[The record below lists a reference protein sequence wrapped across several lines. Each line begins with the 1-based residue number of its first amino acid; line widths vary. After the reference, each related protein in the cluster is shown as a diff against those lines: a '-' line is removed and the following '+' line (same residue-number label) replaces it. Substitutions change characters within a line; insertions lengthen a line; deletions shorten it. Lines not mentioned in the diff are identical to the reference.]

1 MDRSKI
7 SRSIIVV
14 IFIAL
19 IIFLGYFDIKSI
31 LSSEAQSLNDKLI
44 KIGYVCILA
53 ILVGVYIGIK
63 DKLYKMRFKRRNCLI
78 IRYIYIG
85 ITIFVTSIFSI
96 KQKVGETSTY
106 FLAICLILMLI
117 NAILVKKVIFNVSK
131 SDILSV
137 LGLFSYAMLPIV
149 ISNEYEYINSLL
161 LTLTVFASILNMQ
174 ILIDELKQKGIK
186 NKKYLIMAIFLGIFM
201 GLSCIFGINTIVWC
215 IVAIVSILI
224 TIDLD
229 NTHINFPKK
238 VMSSITQENREKLY
252 SIERINISKLLIC
265 ICVSLIVMFSIY
277 FIGRILVNKIS
288 SISNY
293 EIIHTINSNIEN
305 NKINNGVYSFTR
317 IKDIT
322 KSFVS
327 MSKRFYLVMFVY
339 IVLVELLNIILK
351 RKYDTKSTI
360 LKSLFFLIYVCI
372 SIFSINLY
380 IVQPLFTMMLVLI
393 TLVNTSNIYLNREE
407 RVKMLVA

>member
-19 IIFLGYFDIKSI
+19 ILFLGYFDVKSI
-31 LSSEAQSLNDKLI
+31 LNSEAQSLNNKLM

-53 ILVGVYIGIK
+53 ILVGVYVGIK

-85 ITIFVTSIFSI
+85 ITILATSIFSI
-96 KQKVGETSTY
+96 KQKVGESSIY
-106 FLAICLILMLI
+106 FLAICLLLMFI

-137 LGLFSYAMLPIV
+137 LGLFSYSMLPIV
-149 ISNEYEYINSLL
+149 ISNKYEYINSLL
-161 LTLTVFASILNMQ
+161 LTLTVFSSILNMQ

-186 NKKYLIMAIFLGIFM
+186 NKKYLIMTAFLGVFM
-201 GLSCIFGINTIVWC
+201 GLSCVFGINIIVWC
-215 IVAIVSILI
+215 VVTVLLLII

-238 VMSSITQENREKLY
+238 VMSSVTQENREKLY

-265 ICVSLIVMFSIY
+265 ICISLIVMFCIY
-277 FIGRILVNKIS
+277 FIGNVIIIKIS
-288 SISNY
+288 NVSNN
-293 EIIHTINSNIEN
+293 EIIQSINMNITN
-305 NKINNGVYSFTR
+305 NQINNGTISFTK
-317 IKDIT
+317 IKDTT
-322 KSFVS
+322 KSFVL
-327 MSKRFYLVMFVY
+327 MSKGYYLVMFVY

-351 RKYDTKSTI
+351 RKYDTKSTV
-360 LKSLFFLIYVCI
+360 LKSLFFLMYVCASIFNVNIYV
-372 SIFSINLY
+372 
-380 IVQPLFTMMLVLI
+380 VQPLLSIMIVLI
-393 TLVNTSNIYLNREE
+393 ALVNTSNIYLNREE